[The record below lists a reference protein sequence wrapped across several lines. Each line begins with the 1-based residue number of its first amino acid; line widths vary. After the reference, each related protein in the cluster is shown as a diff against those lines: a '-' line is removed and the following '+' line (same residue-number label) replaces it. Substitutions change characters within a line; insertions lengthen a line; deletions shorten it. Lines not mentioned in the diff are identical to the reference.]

1 MVRAETSLANPI
13 AMTRKRSS
21 PGSADVSV
29 HSARSAT
36 GHSARSATAR
46 ADTDRAEGVYR
57 DIHAAIVERRL
68 PPGAHLPEAH
78 LAEVFGVSRTL
89 VRQALQH
96 LVHDHL
102 AVQEPNRGV
111 RVASPTVDEVR
122 QLYEVRR
129 ILECTLLSEKAPGL
143 TRARLAALRR
153 TVADEA
159 AANAAGDTVRAMQLA
174 DAFHLEL
181 AAAIGNPVLVDI
193 LQELIARGSVAI
205 ALYEQPGRASCRCHE
220 HRRIISHLAGGDP
233 AKAAAEM
240 RTHLCAIEES
250 LVHARAPAGPLH
262 LGRIFA
268 RSSKDSV

>member
-1 MVRAETSLANPI
+1 MARKRISAAEAHSRAAKSDAARAE
-13 AMTRKRSS
+13 
-21 PGSADVSV
+21 
-29 HSARSAT
+29 
-36 GHSARSATAR
+36 
-46 ADTDRAEGVYR
+46 TDRAEAVYR

-129 ILECTLLSEKAPGL
+129 LIECTLLTTGTARL

-153 TVADEA
+153 TVAEEA
-159 AANAAGDTVRAMQLA
+159 AANDAGDSLRAMHLA

-181 AAAIGNPVLVDI
+181 AAAIGNGVVVDI
-193 LQELIARGSVAI
+193 LKELIARGSVAI
-205 ALYEQPGRASCRCHE
+205 ALYEQPGRAICRCHE
-220 HRRIISHLAGGDP
+220 HRRILGRLSAGEH

-240 RTHLCAIEES
+240 RAHLTGIEDS
-250 LVHARAPAGPLH
+250 LVDAREPAGPMH
-262 LGRIFA
+262 LGRIFG
-268 RSSKDSV
+268 RNLKDKV